1 MKIAIIGTRGIPNN
15 YGGFE
20 QFAEYLAVDLV
31 KKGHQVTVY
40 NSHYHSYQ
48 ESNYQGVDIVH
59 CYDPEI
65 HLGLAGQFVYDFNCI
80 LDTHHRNFDII
91 VQLGYTTNS
100 VWGFLLPR
108 KPVVVTNMDGVEW
121 KRSKYPRLV
130 RWFLRHAER
139 FAVQTSDYLIADS
152 VGIKSH
158 INELHGKLSTYIPY
172 GSYVFEQPDP
182 HVLDSFSLIPHKY
195 NMLVARLQT
204 DNSIDVILSG
214 ITKAK
219 AKLPFIVVG
228 AHNTK
233 YGRYLVEKYKEYDHI
248 RFVGAIFDIQVLNN
262 LRYFSNMYF
271 HGHTVGGT
279 NPSLL
284 EAMGSSALICAY
296 DNIFN
301 KAILG
306 PDAFY
311 FTKESDI
318 TEAADTQ
325 LKDDYPEILEANR
338 RKIHTIYHWPL
349 VLKQYEELFTSV
361 LQKQNVINRLPK
373 ETLSTTISSQILVK
387 TSQVPDRLKS
397 K

>member
-31 KKGHQVTVY
+31 KKGHQVVVY
-40 NSHYHSYQ
+40 NSHYHTYQ
-48 ESNYQGVDIVH
+48 KSDYHGVDIVH
-59 CYDPEI
+59 CYDPESY
-65 HLGLAGQFVYDFNCI
+65 LGLAGQFIYDFNCI
-80 LDTHHRNFDII
+80 VNTHSRNFDII

-108 KPVVVTNMDGVEW
+108 KPVIVTNMDGVEW
-121 KRSKYPRLV
+121 KRSKYPPLV

-139 FAVQTSDYLIADS
+139 FAVQSSDYLVADS

-158 INELHGKLSTYIPY
+158 ITELYQKSSTYIPY

-182 HVLDSFSLIPHKY
+182 QVLDSFSLMPYKY
-195 NMLVARLQT
+195 NMLMARLQS

-214 ITKAK
+214 IAK
-219 AKLPFIVVG
+219 AKSKMPFIVVG
-228 AHNTK
+228 NHNTK
-233 YGRYLVEKYKEYDHI
+233 YGRFLVAKYKNHDNI
-248 RFVGAIFDIQVLNN
+248 RFVGAIFDIEVLNN

-284 EAMGSSALICAY
+284 EAMGSNALICAY

-306 PDAFY
+306 TDGFY
-311 FTKESDI
+311 FTDEADI
-318 TEAADTQ
+318 TTVADTQ
-325 LKDDYPEILEANR
+325 QKCDHQAILDANR
-338 RKIHTIYHWPL
+338 KKINTVYHWPL
-349 VLKQYEELFTSV
+349 VLKQYEELFLNV
-361 LQKQNVINRLPK
+361 LQKQNVLSLLPK
-373 ETLSTTISSQILVK
+373 MTISPAGSK
-387 TSQVPDRLKS
+387 PFFFRASQVPDQLKS
-397 K
+397 E